1 MILKKRRCKSCYA
14 VSRQGCAEEISKRR
28 SQFITTAYIHHG
40 PALNQFFCFRYK
52 VEISGGLGPTAGKVF
67 RIGLMGQNATPEK
80 VDLVLK
86 VLKEGLESAGHKPKL

>member
-1 MILKKRRCKSCYA
+1 MPLQILLYSIQAGICRKVKLQQEQA
-14 VSRQGCAEEISKRR
+14 
-28 SQFITTAYIHHG
+28 TAYKDSI
-40 PALNQFFCFRYK
+40 PDLSSRYK

-86 VLKEGLESAGHKPKL
+86 VLKEGLESVGHKPKL

>member
-14 VSRQGCAEEISKRR
+14 VSRQGCAEEIIKRR
-28 SQFITTAYIHHG
+28 SQFITTAYI
-40 PALNQFFCFRYK
+40 LFCFRYK